1 MRIFKETIGQWGCV
15 LLLLSSTNMA
25 YPWGVGH
32 RIITEAAVG
41 AQPKELLDRWEEL
54 HRNSF
59 HKQEESI
66 RWYVENRFCG
76 HPDWVDGPSRDE
88 ADLEE
93 RVRVTQ
99 FVYAEKNGKFLPP
112 ITYAG
117 PDRLKWES
125 PRPKTYHYFTLQT
138 EELNRQF
145 ARKGSKWYFEKISKA
160 FRDGEDVIAAEYFGA
175 IAHAIQDRV
184 SPFHVWDGYK
194 LQREAFE
201 DGLAAHG
208 LQTPEGSRNEKSIN
222 TSLFWS
228 VGGKGMTATLK
239 GYKPRSLG
247 KTPEDASIEFTKRL
261 FASREYAKSVYTD
274 GDGFVHAHL
283 ADDWKEKGS
292 SAETD
297 FFLDLVATENAKLT
311 ADVLYT
317 AFLLS
322 K

>member
-1 MRIFKETIGQWGCV
+1 MRIFEGTLVRWGCV
-15 LLLLSSTNMA
+15 LLLLFSADEA

-32 RIITEAAVG
+32 RIITEAALS
-41 AQPKELLDRWEEL
+41 AQPKELLDRWEKL
-54 HRNSF
+54 HRNEF
-59 HKQEESI
+59 HKQEETI
-66 RWYVENRFCG
+66 RWYAENRFCG
-76 HPDWVDGPSRDE
+76 HPDWVDGPSRNED
-88 ADLEE
+88 DLEE
-93 RVRVTQ
+93 RVRVTK
-99 FVYAEKNGKFLPP
+99 FVYAEQNGKFLPP

-117 PDRLKWES
+117 PDRLKWEG
-125 PRPKTYHYFTLQT
+125 PRPKTYHYFTLPT

-145 ARKGSKWYFEKISKA
+145 ARKGSRWYFEKISEA
-160 FRDGEDVIAAEYFGA
+160 FRNGEDVIAAEYFGA

-184 SPFHVWDGYK
+184 SPFHVWDGFK
-194 LQREAFE
+194 VEREMFE
-201 DGLAAHG
+201 QSLAAHG
-208 LQTPEGSRNEKSIN
+208 LQSPEGSRNEKVEN

-228 VGGKGMTATLK
+228 VGGKGMKADLK

-247 KTPEDASIEFTKRL
+247 KNPEEAAKEFTRRL
-261 FASREYAKSVYTD
+261 FENRKYAKAIYTD
-274 GDGFVHAHL
+274 GDGFVFAHL

-297 FFLDLVATENAKLT
+297 AYLDLVATENAKLT